1 MGSAEALTAA
11 LATAAEAADVPV
23 IVSVEAGSATIT
35 HVVGDP
41 SGSTLVYF
49 PSSYRDT
56 GVGSMHSVGDPA
68 TRDTNESLP
77 LQVAYMNGNYS
88 ELPRRGLVAWMSLA
102 TWPRTTALHDV
113 RHHGRRSP
121 LEHRAGK
128 RTESSLTGSH
138 FGCRGRGRRLG
149 YAVLRILPTRRL
161 HSSVSRPFGASII
174 SVSSSVDACASLDA
188 AARASASARSS
199 IPISSRYVRV
209 VPNCECPISPC
220 NANTSRSLSR
230 RNRLAKP
237 CRRGEGRGK

>member
-1 MGSAEALTAA
+1 MAEATISWEVEEFHSAGTAEALTAA

-88 ELPRRGLVAWMSLA
+88 ELPRWMVVPLPVAEK
-102 TWPRTTALHDV
+102 ALHEFV
-113 RHHGRRSP
+113 
-121 LEHRAGK
+121 
-128 RTESSLTGSH
+128 TTG
-138 FGCRGRGRRLG
+138 G
-149 YAVLRILPTRRL
+149 ALP
-161 HSSVSRPFGASII
+161 
-174 SVSSSVDACASLDA
+174 
-188 AARASASARSS
+188 SS
-199 IPISSRYVRV
+199 I
-209 VPNCECPISPC
+209 EW
-220 NANTSRSLSR
+220 
-230 RNRLAKP
+230 
-237 CRRGEGRGK
+237 EED